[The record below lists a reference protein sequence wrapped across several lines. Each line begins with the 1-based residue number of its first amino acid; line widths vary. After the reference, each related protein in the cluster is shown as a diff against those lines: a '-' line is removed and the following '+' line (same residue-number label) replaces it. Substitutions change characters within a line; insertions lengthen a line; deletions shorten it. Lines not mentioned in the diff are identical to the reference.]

1 LPASPRPTPAK
12 RKAAL
17 YAAHPYDPQES
28 VGYLMRRILNR
39 MAQEIEAELE
49 PSGLTHAQWLPLY
62 MLSLGRATTAAELA
76 RECDLDAGATTR
88 LLDRLERKGLCRRE
102 RSAQDRRV
110 VLLSLTPEGR
120 QAARHVPQVLSH
132 VHNQTLH
139 GFSPQEWEALKSL
152 LRRMLG
158 NAQHMTDRRKP

>member
-1 LPASPRPTPAK
+1 MPARSSHPRRPAP
-12 RKAAL
+12 L
-17 YAAHPYDPQES
+17 YTAQRYDPQES

-39 MAQEIEAELE
+39 MAQEVEAELE

-62 MLSLGRATTAAELA
+62 MLSLGRASTAAELA

-110 VLLSLTPEGR
+110 VLLSLTAEGR
-120 QAARHVPQVLSH
+120 QAARRVPQVLSQM
-132 VHNQTLH
+132 HNQTLE
-139 GFSPQEWEALKSL
+139 GFSPQEWDTLKSL
-152 LRRMLG
+152 LRRMLS
-158 NAQHMTDRRKP
+158 NAQTMTERRNS